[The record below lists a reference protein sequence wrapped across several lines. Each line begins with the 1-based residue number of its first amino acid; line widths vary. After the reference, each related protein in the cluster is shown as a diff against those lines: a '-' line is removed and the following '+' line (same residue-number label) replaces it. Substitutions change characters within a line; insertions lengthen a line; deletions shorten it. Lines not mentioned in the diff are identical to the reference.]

1 MTTGSR
7 AGLIT
12 IMLVLVMT
20 ARASAQTPEAE
31 VLFREG
37 KRLLEEGEIKEA
49 CEKFEASERIAP
61 ENGTEL
67 NLADCWER
75 IGRTAS
81 AWAMFVKAAGSAKRE
96 DRAAE
101 ARRRAALLKG
111 KLVHLTIEVP
121 EDVAIEDLE
130 IVRNDQV
137 VDRELW
143 NEAVPVDPDEYTIT
157 ARAPKHLEWSTT
169 ITVKSKDKVIV
180 VRKLERSARK
190 RDDGPKQTP
199 AQPNRYRGAS
209 IALAIGGVAT
219 IGIATGFAFHS
230 KSLQNDSDAIC
241 PTTSCGDAGAVDLN
255 QRARS
260 EGWIANIGWG
270 LGGAAVAAAIVTWYV
285 GRPDP
290 SVTIEPVI
298 TEDRAAVVL
307 GGRF

>member
-1 MTTGSR
+1 
-7 AGLIT
+7 
-12 IMLVLVMT
+12 MLVVAMT
-20 ARASAQTPEAE
+20 ARVHAQTPEAE

-37 KRLLEEGEIKEA
+37 KRLLEDGDIEEA
-49 CEKFEASERIAP
+49 CQKFEASERIAP

-101 ARRRAALLKG
+101 ARRRAALLKD

-121 EDVAIEDLE
+121 EDVELEELE
-130 IVRNDQV
+130 ITRNDQV

-143 NEAVPVDPDEYTIT
+143 NEAVPVDPDSYTIT

-169 ITVKSKDKVIV
+169 ITVKSKDKVVV
-180 VRKLERSARK
+180 VRKLARAARK
-190 RDDGPKQTP
+190 RDAEPEETP
-199 AQPNRYRGAS
+199 GRPNRNRGLA
-209 IALAIGGVAT
+209 IGLAIGGAGA

-230 KSLQNDSDAIC
+230 KGLQDDSDAIC
-241 PTTSCGDAGAVDLN
+241 PTTKCGDVGAVDLN
-255 QRARS
+255 RRARL
-260 EGWIANIGWG
+260 EGWVANIGWG
-270 LGGAAVAAAIVTWYV
+270 LGAAAVAGAIVTWAV
-285 GRPDP
+285 GR
-290 SVTIEPVI
+290 S
-298 TEDRAAVVL
+298 DRAVTVEPTVRGDGAGVVL